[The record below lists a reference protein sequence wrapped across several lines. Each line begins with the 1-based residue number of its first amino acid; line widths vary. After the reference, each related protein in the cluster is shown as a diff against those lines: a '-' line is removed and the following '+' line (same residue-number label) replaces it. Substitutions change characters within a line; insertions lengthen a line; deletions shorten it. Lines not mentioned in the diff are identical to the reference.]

1 MQNRQLLARKY
12 LGFSFIH
19 TIYKNQDCPS
29 KILCCQV
36 NLKVYVVT
44 VFMVLERKSEAGEFI
59 FLDDAVT
66 VQVWAGDYKA
76 LCR

>member
-19 TIYKNQDCPS
+19 TIDKNQDCPS

-44 VFMVLERKSEAGEFI
+44 VFMVLERKFDEVH

-76 LCR
+76 L